1 MNAVGDYRELIA
13 TLIALA
19 GVITLGW
26 VALGLAIRLVLVPLA
41 SLVAWLA
48 VTVQP

>member
-1 MNAVGDYRELIA
+1 MDNWREVVASLIVV
-13 TLIALA
+13 A

-26 VALGLAIRLVLVPLA
+26 VTLALAVRLALGPLA
-41 SLVAWLA
+41 GLLAWLA

>member
-1 MNAVGDYRELIA
+1 MDNWRGAVASLIVA
-13 TLIALA
+13 A

-26 VALGLAIRLVLVPLA
+26 VTLALAVRLILGPLA
-41 SLVAWLA
+41 GPLAWLV

>member
-1 MNAVGDYRELIA
+1 MDNWREVVASLLA
-13 TLIALA
+13 AA

-26 VALGLAIRLVLVPLA
+26 VIFALAVRLALGPLA
-41 SLVAWLA
+41 GLLAWLA